1 MDSLK
6 DAFDKAKFISDCG
19 SPSAFDEAVNC
30 PNCTMCCNS
39 REDCNPQA
47 TPGLLEI
54 ESSGFDNYET
64 FAWVFALSVVGLC
77 LFVLLGSS
85 VVDYVKHGSLPS
97 TFQRTPSMQMLDTKY
112 AIDIIGVGSVYS
124 FLLGSNIGGWL
135 IALVTIGLQTFMLWP
150 FILAAD
156 FDLANDNSD
165 LVYTWKCNRDSIICK
180 DKNDLSPYG
189 WVVFAVLMAAFLSK
203 DVFSGAKMIV
213 LAGKRRHSTQRRVKF
228 FIGGTFLVSITVFI
242 LYVSAIYNKTIATSN
257 TDLII
262 NSVAILF
269 IMEIDERVYELIE
282 NTYFVKMKIRKGI
295 HDTDSDAS
303 GGTDHRQDDSDMESL
318 LSEFNAFRDNQIR
331 SNEDH
336 VIALEDHQIALE
348 QQQRFN
354 EDQKIALEQQQ
365 RYNEDQKIAL
375 EQQQSQINALM
386 ELIGK
391 QSQDAV

>member
-1 MDSLK
+1 M
-6 DAFDKAKFISDCG
+6 
-19 SPSAFDEAVNC
+19 
-30 PNCTMCCNS
+30 
-39 REDCNPQA
+39 R
-47 TPGLLEI
+47 
-54 ESSGFDNYET
+54 
-64 FAWVFALSVVGLC
+64 
-77 LFVLLGSS
+77 
-85 VVDYVKHGSLPS
+85 
-97 TFQRTPSMQMLDTKY
+97 MLDTKY
-112 AIDIIGVGSVYS
+112 AIETIGVGSVYS
-124 FLLGSNIGGWL
+124 FLLGSNIGGWI
-135 IALVTIGLQTFMLWP
+135 IALATIGLQTFMLRP

-156 FDLANDNSD
+156 FDLSKDDSD
-165 LVYTWKCNRDSIICK
+165 LVYTWKCNRDSIICE

-295 HDTDSDAS
+295 HDTASDKRGSDAS
-303 GGTDHRQDDSDMESL
+303 GGTDEKKDDSDMDSL

-336 VIALEDHQIALE
+336 
-348 QQQRFN
+348 
-354 EDQKIALEQQQ
+354 KIALEQQQ

-386 ELIGK
+386 ETIGK
-391 QSQDAV
+391 LS

>member
-1 MDSLK
+1 M
-6 DAFDKAKFISDCG
+6 
-19 SPSAFDEAVNC
+19 
-30 PNCTMCCNS
+30 
-39 REDCNPQA
+39 R
-47 TPGLLEI
+47 
-54 ESSGFDNYET
+54 
-64 FAWVFALSVVGLC
+64 
-77 LFVLLGSS
+77 
-85 VVDYVKHGSLPS
+85 
-97 TFQRTPSMQMLDTKY
+97 MLDTKY
-112 AIDIIGVGSVYS
+112 AIDTIGVGSVYS
-124 FLLGSNIGGWL
+124 FLLSSNIGGWL

-165 LVYTWKCNRDSIICK
+165 LVYTWKCNRDSIICE

-213 LAGKRRHSTQRRVKF
+213 LAGKRRHSTPRRVKF

-295 HDTDSDAS
+295 HDIGSDERCSDAR
-303 GGTDHRQDDSDMESL
+303 GGTDDKTDDNDMESL
-318 LSEFNAFRDNQIR
+318 LSEFNAFRGNQIR

-336 VIALEDHQIALE
+336 KIALE
-348 QQQRFN
+348 QQQRYN
-354 EDQKIALEQQQ
+354 EDQKIALEKQQ

-375 EQQQSQINALM
+375 EQQQSQINDLM
-386 ELIGK
+386 EMIRKL
-391 QSQDAV
+391 SQDAV